1 MRAQEF
7 IPERVNAEVIEPGY
21 SVRRQLPNGLIIQ
34 ADAMT
39 PFLDDPDPYLRDLR
53 GVTIRVFD
61 PNSDS
66 WIHDKFGIA
75 EVRFLARQDKKTG
88 EWNLR
93 PSGVQVNPKY
103 QRQGIASAMYNFA
116 RMLGN
121 DVMPGVAQTAQ
132 GEAFWKKGAAGQ
144 GRDLE
149 LTDVPEPEKPVEPQD
164 KDAPQSK
171 ETFSDKWRRLLF
183 PKRSMA

>member
-21 SVRRQLPNGLIIQ
+21 SVRRQLPNGMIIQ
-34 ADAMT
+34 AQAMT
-39 PFLDDPDPYLRDLR
+39 PFLDDPDPYMRDLR

-61 PNSDS
+61 PHSDS
-66 WIHDKFGIA
+66 WIHDKFGIG
-75 EVRFLARQDKKTG
+75 EVRFLARQNKETG

-121 DVMPGVAQTAQ
+121 DVIPGVSQTAQ
-132 GEAFWKKGAAGQ
+132 GQAFWQKGAAGQ

-149 LTDVPEPEKPVEPQD
+149 LTDVPEPEKPSKSHTADTPQP
-164 KDAPQSK
+164 KA
-171 ETFSDKWRRLLF
+171 TFGDRWRRLLF
-183 PKRSMA
+183 PKRSTA